1 MKSHSGKFLP
11 ALLTLVSIG
20 FSTSA
25 SAGGAGTIIYGP
37 GSSLGIPTLGG
48 SALIALALLL
58 AIIAFRVLRT
68 QQHSGVNLV
77 VALTAATALA
87 SGIGGINLI
96 SDAKASPSQEME
108 DIEGGDIELFAGLNQ
123 IFNGTEA
130 SQKILSI
137 DLNPGCFIDDMDNGG
152 IVNGG
157 ITNGGIVRPA
167 ANGGGVG
174 QCDDS
179 PGTDVPPGSYCDLP
193 IACL

>member
-11 ALLTLVSIG
+11 ALLTLASIG
-20 FSTSA
+20 FSSTA
-25 SAGGAGTIIYGP
+25 SAGGAGSITYGP
-37 GSSLGIPTLGG
+37 GSLEIPTLGG

-58 AIIAFRVLRT
+58 AVIAFRVLRT

-87 SGIGGINLI
+87 SGVGGINLI
-96 SDAKASPSQEME
+96 SDAKARPSQEME
-108 DIEGGDIELFAGLNQ
+108 DIGGGDVELFPGLNQ

-137 DLNPGCFIDDMDNGG
+137 DLHPDCFIDDFDNGG
-152 IVNGG
+152 GP
-157 ITNGGIVRPA
+157 RA
-167 ANGGGVG
+167 LNGGGVG

-179 PGTDVPPGSYCDLP
+179 PSTDVPPGSYCELP
-193 IACL
+193 IACGED